1 MCLTDIFYR
10 MAAQYAHKR
19 LTAAAQHNWLEM
31 GLLSITIFVR
41 TAPNGQFVVDM
52 YVPRTHGHILLTT
65 QTDMIKLQTH

>member
-1 MCLTDIFYR
+1 

-19 LTAAAQHNWLEM
+19 LTAVAQHNWLEM

-41 TAPNGQFVVDM
+41 TAPNGQFAVDM
-52 YVPRTHGHILLTT
+52 YVPRTHGCILLTT